1 MDQPTLIL
9 ITNDDGFEAPGI
21 RHLAEY
27 VGQWAEVVV
36 AAPDGP
42 RSGQSS
48 AITVDAPLY
57 LTRRPDIGRAK
68 VWSVN
73 GTPVDCVKLAM
84 HALFKDR
91 RPDMILSGINHGS
104 NSGNSVLYSG
114 TMGAVLEGCTLG
126 IPSVGFSLLDHNH
139 DADFSGCTRFVD
151 EIARGVAATGL
162 PSGVRL
168 NVNIP
173 AGCVPKG
180 MKVVKASQGYW
191 TDEYSPVTEAD
202 GRTAYRLT
210 GRYVDRDPD
219 DDTTDNYWLG
229 RGYVTVVPTCVD
241 MTAPLKD
248 LHCISEL

>member
-1 MDQPTLIL
+1 MDQRPLIL
-9 ITNDDGFEAPGI
+9 ITNDDGFEAAGI
-21 RHLAEY
+21 RYLAEC
-27 VGQWAEVVV
+27 VGQWADVIV

-42 RSGQSS
+42 QSGQSS
-48 AITVDAPLY
+48 AITVSSELY
-57 LTRRPDIGRAK
+57 LTRRADIGRAK

-84 HALFKDR
+84 HALFKER
-91 RPDMILSGINHGS
+91 RPDMLLSGINHGS

-139 DADFSGCTRFVD
+139 DADFSECGRFVD
-151 EIARGVAATGL
+151 EISRGVAASEL
-162 PSGVRL
+162 PSGVCL

-173 AGCVPKG
+173 AECKPKG
-180 MKVVKASQGYW
+180 VKITRASQGYW
-191 TDEYSPVTEAD
+191 TDEYSPVTTSD

-210 GRYVDRDPD
+210 GHYVDRDPD
-219 DDTTDNYWLG
+219 DDTTDNYWLA

-241 MTAPLKD
+241 MTAPVKD
-248 LHCISEL
+248 LRCISEL